1 MSSIFITP
9 EEVHALSG
17 QKIMLIDI
25 RGQDEWRREHLAD
38 ARTLPLEQIQPG
50 CFDND
55 ALAQTDMVIFHCQSG
70 MRTEKAQQQLIAAAH
85 PANVRIMQGGLNA
98 WKAAG
103 LPVITD
109 RRQPLPLMR
118 QVQIVAGALALGGT
132 IAGAVVTPAFYIV
145 PGFVGAGLMF
155 AGITGW
161 CGMAKL
167 LAVMPWNQHRV
178 S

>member
-9 EEVHALSG
+9 AEVHALSG
-17 QKIMLIDI
+17 RRIMLIDI
-25 RGQDEWRREHLAD
+25 RGQEEWRREHLAD
-38 ARTLPLEQIQPG
+38 ARSLPLEQIQPG
-50 CFDND
+50 CFDKD

-70 MRTEKAQQQLIAAAH
+70 MRTEKARQQLIAAAH
-85 PANVRIMQGGLNA
+85 PADVRIMQGGLNA

-109 RRQPLPLMR
+109 SRQPLPLMR
-118 QVQIVAGALALGGT
+118 QVQIVAGALALCGT
-132 IAGAVVTPAFYIV
+132 LAGATITPAFYII
-145 PGFVGAGLMF
+145 PAFVGAGLMF

-167 LAVMPWNQHRV
+167 LAVMPWNKPV
-178 S
+178 M

>member
-1 MSSIFITP
+1 MSSMLITP
-9 EEVHALSG
+9 AQVNALSG
-17 QKIMLIDI
+17 QRIMLIDI
-25 RGQDEWRREHLAD
+25 RGQDEWRREHLAG
-38 ARTLPLEQIQPG
+38 ARALPLEQIQPG
-50 CFDND
+50 CFDKD
-55 ALAQTDMVIFHCQSG
+55 ELAQTDMVIFHCQSG
-70 MRTEKAQQQLIAAAH
+70 MRTEKAQQQLTAAAH

-132 IAGAVVTPAFYIV
+132 LAGATMTPAFYIV

-167 LAVMPWNQHRV
+167 LAVMPWHK
-178 S
+178 